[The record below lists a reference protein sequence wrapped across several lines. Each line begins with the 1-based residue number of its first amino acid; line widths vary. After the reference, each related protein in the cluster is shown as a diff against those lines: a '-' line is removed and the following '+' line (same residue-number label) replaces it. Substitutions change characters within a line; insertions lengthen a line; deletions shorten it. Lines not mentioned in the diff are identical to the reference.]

1 MNNPICLCASIL
13 FLGALMSGRS
23 QTPAP
28 VFTCNFDSETWFSEW
43 GLTQPPE
50 RCDVLDADPAR
61 KFEPLRGRAL
71 RVRVDKDGHYGASL
85 EFHFKKRTGVEPEEI
100 YFRYVVISHQPI
112 GPSVASR

>member
-71 RVRVDKDGHYGASL
+71 RVRVDKDGHYGTSL
-85 EFHFKKRTGVEPEEI
+85 EFPFKKRTGVEPEEI
-100 YFRYVVISHQPI
+100 YFRYVVISHQRI